1 MKKSMKWF
9 GLAAIVAFTASC
21 VNEDPAYKQEGELA
35 NEEVGYVNF
44 GTGALSVLL
53 DSDTDQTPII
63 TTPGAQTRTALE
75 VGDEASDTKEFKVKI
90 RNTQTNETWFN
101 GTWAK
106 LNQQVSEAQAAGKPG
121 MEIPVGSYDIIATS
135 NTSTNG
141 EPHPIQQKPCYWGKS
156 ATPMVVEKGV
166 TIEEERTPKVICK
179 LKNIKTTVE
188 ITADLLEKLD
198 QTKKISAAVGI
209 DAAGAEYIYSNQSI
223 GSYPIHNWAEKRLT
237 DPIYFAA
244 PNAENNIMRFTF
256 TATLKGAEKGLTL
269 NKEIPGVKG
278 GQWRKIRMGIKYNTE
293 GNLAITVEVSTLMID
308 ETINVGDV
316 NASTN
321 TWKEEGYDDPET
333 MPSLQWPGVDLTQPI
348 QLANLSGSQ
357 EALTISAPNGLKSI
371 ALDCST
377 SSTDEALK
385 NDMTAMTVADLLAV
399 TGNATLSDYGIP
411 FGSTLKGTT
420 SATVDMNKLIAKLR
434 NKTEGSCTFRFR
446 VTDQTGASIDQ
457 SVTLQMGLAPGEDPN
472 IAPVILWPTGEFDKD
487 VPLRADMQIDITL
500 KAVDH
505 FESILVEIESDQ
517 LDAGT
522 LAVVPLPTKFDLC
535 NLQDFTYD
543 GEVKTVAAQAKAI
556 TQNLGLISVVN
567 DDLKALSEAKF
578 VITPF
583 VEILDGF
590 ETGKFYFHLTVK
602 DNRGKTTT
610 KTLQLVK

>member
-9 GLAAIVAFTASC
+9 GLAVMVVFTASC
-21 VNEDPAYKQEGELA
+21 VNEDPAYKQEDPLA

-141 EPHPIQQKPCYWGKS
+141 EPHPIQQRPCYWGKS

-223 GSYPIHNWAEKRLT
+223 GSYPIHDWAEKRLT

-434 NKTEGSCTFRFR
+434 DKTEGSCTFRFR

-457 SVTLQMGLAPGEDPN
+457 SVTLQMGKGVPPQIAGEGFN
-472 IAPVILWPTGEFDKD
+472 IDNWQEVVQGSTTFPLENGTTSDHIQINVTSSIGLTNLW
-487 VPLRADMQIDITL
+487 
-500 KAVDH
+500 
-505 FESILVEIESDQ
+505 VEINSEE
-517 LDAGT
+517 LIGMLAG
-522 LAVVPLPTKFDLC
+522 AMPSKFDLC
-535 NLQDFTYD
+535 NIDPNDTNLLAQLDMFGFPYNDGVKNKTDVPFTISAQIYGMLTGIIGD
-543 GEVKTVAAQAKAI
+543 HEFILTAIDPNGE
-556 TQNLGLISVVN
+556 
-567 DDLKALSEAKF
+567 
-578 VITPF
+578 
-583 VEILDGF
+583 
-590 ETGKFYFHLTVK
+590 
-602 DNRGKTTT
+602 TT
-610 KTLQLVK
+610 KSLKVRVTAN